1 MLAAPES
8 ALAPG
13 HRLPMK
19 GSIMHLF
26 LQPRP
31 SPPERARPAPRKGKR
46 VLGGS
51 PVGLGPLPAGL
62 PAAAMSGLSVEEG
75 ARAEREAPLR
85 CRRALPAVRAGR
97 AQAGPHAPRP
107 RLARS
112 VPAPRRRR
120 RRPRRSRPFWAPR
133 SALALNTQ
141 EMHNFTCEV
150 EPFPL
155 WSPGRRLAEASGAR
169 RRGEEAAD
177 GPGARGGRLPSD
189 RLYLQPLSGAGR
201 EPAGG
206 GAREQLPAQ
215 PRGPPRPTAAS
226 PWIPRSPS
234 PLLTSASGSDT
245 FAEVRRRPGEKPAS
259 SPTSGWG
266 NKAWCKG
273 LTCLTATSGSKG
285 TSQGLQQG
293 PPGQREVPIS
303 YSQMLLRSAFHLLGL
318 FSLKRGLGP

>member
-51 PVGLGPLPAGL
+51 PVGLGRLPAGL

-85 CRRALPAVRAGR
+85 GRRALPAVRAGR
-97 AQAGPHAPRP
+97 AQAGPRTPRP
-107 RLARS
+107 PLARS

-141 EMHNFTCEV
+141 EMHNLTCEV

-155 WSPGRRLAEASGAR
+155 WSPGQAAGGGFWSAEEG
-169 RRGEEAAD
+169 
-177 GPGARGGRLPSD
+177 RGGR
-189 RLYLQPLSGAGR
+189 RRAGR
-201 EPAGG
+201 KGRSASQRQALFTAPLRGRGG

-215 PRGPPRPTAAS
+215 PRGPPGPLQRHLGS
-226 PWIPRSPS
+226 PESPS
-234 PLLTSASGSDT
+234 
-245 FAEVRRRPGEKPAS
+245 
-259 SPTSGWG
+259 
-266 NKAWCKG
+266 
-273 LTCLTATSGSKG
+273 
-285 TSQGLQQG
+285 
-293 PPGQREVPIS
+293 
-303 YSQMLLRSAFHLLGL
+303 HLGL
-318 FSLKRGLGP
+318 RP